1 MKGHLH
7 SPSSK
12 SSLSSPRGGGRKYN
26 NNNDTIMGLNNNT
39 KKSSSTFLTPFRL
52 GRRKK
57 VDLGTTIHPLAQGK
71 RIWDAFLAVAVIYNA
86 IFCPF
91 HLAFNVK
98 MSSFHELMY
107 RVVDVVFIVDIFVN
121 FNTGFYDTGNNLV
134 MDRQRISD
142 RYITSWFSIDVISS
156 IPLDLVFRES
166 SLTDSVSALR
176 LTKLLR
182 MFKLMKMASVLR
194 VHRIHRAFYN
204 RWDGMPQIRYALL
217 DIVGYVLLTFVYAHW
232 FACVFFFVVKI
243 DGVEDHAWFEV
254 AKQKGIW
261 DGELM
266 SDPYTEYSLSLYHA
280 VMVMFTID
288 MNFKPESNLERW
300 TTLFFACTGAVVVLF
315 SLTSATNIYHDTFGR
330 QTRLYKSR
338 IDHVNEFIKRK
349 KLPDQLSND
358 LIDFYE
364 HLRNRDHFSKLTAD
378 NAILEEVPKS
388 LKGEILLKINPSVTN
403 GELLKG
409 CSNSLKV
416 AILKQLEMKHL
427 APGEVFIRYNET
439 ARNLYFISEG
449 EVECWEGD
457 ELGLEKRGEA
467 VILTRGDYIGEAS
480 LSGLGRRTIGGQS
493 KISATALCFCEVLVL
508 SRERAKKL
516 LENLPSVVRRE
527 FEDLVRK
534 ISGGGIGDE
543 NGVLNGVGGGGGGGQ
558 GSITAQ
564 EYERVIE
571 ELMLERMK
579 REELEQRLY
588 DQRNPHREAYN
599 QDNDDVEDD
608 GLNYPL

>member
-1 MKGHLH
+1 MSSNININKG
-7 SPSSK
+7 K
-12 SSLSSPRGGGRKYN
+12 A
-26 NNNDTIMGLNNNT
+26 
-39 KKSSSTFLTPFRL
+39 STFLTPFRL

-57 VDLGTTIHPLAQGK
+57 VDLGTTIHPLARGK

-86 IFCPF
+86 VFCPF
-91 HLAFNVK
+91 HLAFNVR

-121 FNTGFYDTGNNLV
+121 FNTGFYDAGNNLV

-166 SLTDSVSALR
+166 SLTDNVSALR

-194 VHRIHRAFYN
+194 VHRIHRAFNN

-217 DIVGYVLLTFVYAHW
+217 DIVGYVLMTFVYAHW

-261 DGELM
+261 EGELM
-266 SDPYTEYSLSLYHA
+266 NDPYTEYSLSLYHA

-315 SLTSATNIYHDTFGR
+315 SLTSATTIYHETFGQ

-349 KLPDQLSND
+349 KLPDQLSKD

-493 KISATALCFCEVLVL
+493 KVSATALCFCEVLVL
-508 SRERAKKL
+508 SREKAKKL

-534 ISGGGIGDE
+534 ISGGGVGDE
-543 NGVLNGVGGGGGGGQ
+543 NAVLNGGGG

-571 ELMLERMK
+571 ELMLERTK
-579 REELEQRLY
+579 REELEQRLHE
-588 DQRNPHREAYN
+588 QRNPQRESYD
-599 QDNDDVEDD
+599 QDNEDVEDD

>member
-1 MKGHLH
+1 MKDHP
-7 SPSSK
+7 PSNPPSLK
-12 SSLSSPRGGGRKYN
+12 MLSSPR
-26 NNNDTIMGLNNNT
+26 
-39 KKSSSTFLTPFRL
+39 KSSGLLDAKKSTFLTPFRL
-52 GRRKK
+52 GRRKR

-71 RIWDAFLAVAVIYNA
+71 RIWDAFLAIAVIYNA
-86 IFCPF
+86 VFCPF
-91 HLAFNVK
+91 HLAFNVE
-98 MSSFHELMY
+98 MGAFHELMY

-121 FNTGFYDTGNNLV
+121 FNTGFYDAGNNLV

-156 IPLDLVFRES
+156 IPLDLFFRES
-166 SLTDSVSALR
+166 SVTDSVSALR

-182 MFKLMKMASVLR
+182 MFKLMKMLSVLR
-194 VHRIHRAFYN
+194 VHRVHRAFNN

-217 DIVGYVLLTFVYAHW
+217 DILGYVLMTLVYAHW

-261 DGELM
+261 EGELM

-330 QTRLYKSR
+330 QRRLYKSR

-358 LIDFYE
+358 IIDFYE
-364 HLRNRDHFSKLTAD
+364 HLRNGDHFSKLTAD

-439 ARNLYFISEG
+439 AKNLYFISEG

-467 VILTRGDYIGEAS
+467 VILTRGDYIGEAA
-480 LSGLGRRTIGGQS
+480 LNGLGRRTIGGQS
-493 KISATALCFCEVLVL
+493 KVSATALCFCEVLVL
-508 SRERAKKL
+508 RREKAKKL
-516 LENLPSVVRRE
+516 LDNLPSVVRRE

-543 NGVLNGVGGGGGGGQ
+543 NEVLNRGGGQ
-558 GSITAQ
+558 GGITAQ
-564 EYERVIE
+564 EYERVVE
-571 ELMLERMK
+571 ELMVERTK
-579 REELEQRLY
+579 REELEQRLHN
-588 DQRNPHREAYN
+588 QINPQREAYN
-599 QDNDDVEDD
+599 NDDLEDD

>member
-1 MKGHLH
+1 MKDHP
-7 SPSSK
+7 PSNPPSLK
-12 SSLSSPRGGGRKYN
+12 MLSSPR
-26 NNNDTIMGLNNNT
+26 
-39 KKSSSTFLTPFRL
+39 KSSGLLDAKKSTFLTPFRL
-52 GRRKK
+52 GRRKR

-71 RIWDAFLAVAVIYNA
+71 RIWDAFLAIAVIYNA
-86 IFCPF
+86 VFCPF
-91 HLAFNVK
+91 HLAFNVE
-98 MSSFHELMY
+98 MGAFHELMY

-121 FNTGFYDTGNNLV
+121 FNTGFYDAGNNLV

-156 IPLDLVFRES
+156 IPLDLIFRES
-166 SLTDSVSALR
+166 SVTDSVSALR

-182 MFKLMKMASVLR
+182 MFKLMKMLSVLR
-194 VHRIHRAFYN
+194 VHRVHRAFNN

-217 DIVGYVLLTFVYAHW
+217 DILGYVLMTLVYAHW

-261 DGELM
+261 EGELM

-330 QTRLYKSR
+330 QRRLYKSR

-358 LIDFYE
+358 IIDFYE
-364 HLRNRDHFSKLTAD
+364 HLRNGDHFSKLTVD

-439 ARNLYFISEG
+439 AKNLYFISEG

-467 VILTRGDYIGEAS
+467 VILTRGDYIGEAA
-480 LSGLGRRTIGGQS
+480 LNGLGRRTIGGQS
-493 KISATALCFCEVLVL
+493 KVSATALCFCEVLVL
-508 SRERAKKL
+508 RREKAKKL
-516 LENLPSVVRRE
+516 LDNLPSVVRRE

-543 NGVLNGVGGGGGGGQ
+543 NEVLNRGGGQ
-558 GSITAQ
+558 GGITAQ

-571 ELMLERMK
+571 ELMVERTK
-579 REELEQRLY
+579 REELEQRLHN
-588 DQRNPHREAYN
+588 QINPQREAYN
-599 QDNDDVEDD
+599 NDDLEDD